1 MVPSLYSKG
10 RPLVAQTVKNM
21 SAIQR
26 SRFDPGL
33 GRSSGKGNPLQYSCL
48 ENLIDTGAWQATAP
62 GVTKSWTQLSN

>member
-26 SRFDPGL
+26 SRCDHGL